1 MTIVC
6 LDMEGVLTPEN
17 WIAFADKVGIPEF
30 KLTTRDEPDFDKLMH
45 YRIDLMKTHGF
56 TLDKLIDVINT
67 IEPFE
72 GAKDF
77 IARLRE
83 KTQVVIISDTF
94 DIFGRPLMR
103 KLGWPMLFHNT
114 VEVDAD
120 GYMSGYKLRSQNTKR
135 DTVRGLQACGAFNFC
150 QWLGE
155 IAIPN
160 SVTTLGKDAFSEN
173 WHGAPTI
180 TIGNGV
186 ETIAAGDGYN
196 DLEMIRASKAGFLF
210 RAPDKIKE
218 SNPDVT
224 AFEEYDDLYNAILE
238 EL

>member
-30 KLTTRDEPDFDKLMH
+30 KRTTRDEPDFDKLMH
-45 YRIDLMKTHGF
+45 YRIDLMKKHGF

-67 IEPFE
+67 IEPFD
-72 GAKDF
+72 GAKEF

-83 KTQVVIISDTF
+83 VCQVVVISDTF

-103 KLGWPMLFHNT
+103 KLGWPTLFHND
-114 VEVDAD
+114 VIVDAD
-120 GYMSGYKLRSQNTKR
+120 GYMTGYKLRSQHTKR
-135 DTVRGLQACGAFNFC
+135 DTVRGLQSCM
-150 QWLGE
+150 
-155 IAIPN
+155 
-160 SVTTLGKDAFSEN
+160 
-173 WHGAPTI
+173 
-180 TIGNGV
+180 GV

-210 RAPDKIKE
+210 RAPDKIKAE
-218 SNPDVT
+218 NPDVR
-224 AFEEYDDLYNAILE
+224 ALEEYDELYEAIME
-238 EL
+238 AM